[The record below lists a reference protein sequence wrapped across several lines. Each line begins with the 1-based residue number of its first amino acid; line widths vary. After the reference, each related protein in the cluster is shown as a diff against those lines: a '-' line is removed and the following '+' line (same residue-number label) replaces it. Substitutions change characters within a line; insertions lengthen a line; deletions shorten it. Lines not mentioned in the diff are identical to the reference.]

1 MSSFSPLP
9 RKTLNRRTHTSRAN
23 SPTRAYILLDI
34 SEGKSVEAAKALQ
47 SMRGVVIADP
57 LEEPP
62 DIIVVVEDSDRLKL
76 ADVGP

>member
-1 MSSFSPLP
+1 M
-9 RKTLNRRTHTSRAN
+9 
-23 SPTRAYILLDI
+23 
-34 SEGKSVEAAKALQ
+34 EAAKALQ